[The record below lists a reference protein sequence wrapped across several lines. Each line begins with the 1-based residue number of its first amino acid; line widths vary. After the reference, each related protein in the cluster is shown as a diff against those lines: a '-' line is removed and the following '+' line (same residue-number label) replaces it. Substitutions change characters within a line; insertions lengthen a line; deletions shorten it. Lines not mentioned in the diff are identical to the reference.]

1 MSEEDLETAFKKLE
15 KAKKELEEKKK
26 AYKTTIAILHQMRL
40 NIQIKEKTVKLLE
53 QNYLESAVEIIEKE
67 LSIQ

>member
-15 KAKKELEEKKK
+15 KARKELEEKKK
-26 AYKTTIAILHQMRL
+26 VYKTTIALLHQMRL

-67 LSIQ
+67 LSLK

>member
-15 KAKKELEEKKK
+15 KARKELEEKKK
-26 AYKTTIAILHQMRL
+26 VYKTTIALLHQMRV

-67 LSIQ
+67 LSLK

>member
-15 KAKKELEEKKK
+15 KARKELEEKKK

-53 QNYLESAVEIIEKE
+53 QNYLESAVERIEKE
-67 LSIQ
+67 LSLK

>member
-15 KAKKELEEKKK
+15 KARKELEEKKK
-26 AYKTTIAILHQMRL
+26 AYKTTSAILHQMRL

-53 QNYLESAVEIIEKE
+53 QNYLESAVERIEKE
-67 LSIQ
+67 LSLK

>member
-1 MSEEDLETAFKKLE
+1 MSEETLETDFKKLE
-15 KAKKELEEKKK
+15 KARKELEEKKK
-26 AYKTTIAILHQMRL
+26 AYKTAIALLHQMRL

-67 LSIQ
+67 LSLK

>member
-1 MSEEDLETAFKKLE
+1 MSEEALETDFKKLE
-15 KAKKELEEKKK
+15 KAKQELEEKKK
-26 AYKTTIAILHQMRL
+26 AYKTTIALLHQMRL

-67 LSIQ
+67 LSLK

>member
-15 KAKKELEEKKK
+15 KARKELEEKKK
-26 AYKTTIAILHQMRL
+26 VYKTTIALLHQMRL

-53 QNYLESAVEIIEKE
+53 QNYIESAVEIIEKE
-67 LSIQ
+67 LSLK

>member
-1 MSEEDLETAFKKLE
+1 MSEETLETDFKKLE
-15 KAKKELEEKKK
+15 KARKELEEKKK
-26 AYKTTIAILHQMRL
+26 TYKTAIALLHQMRL

-67 LSIQ
+67 LSLK

>member
-15 KAKKELEEKKK
+15 KARKELEEKKK
-26 AYKTTIAILHQMRL
+26 VYKITIALLHQMRL

-67 LSIQ
+67 LSLK